1 MSPNVSVRQ
10 QAKVQR
16 SPSGSTEAESPVASL
31 RLHIICV
38 VLALTAAYI
47 FTLTEHDDHQHTFW
61 CMFEIAV
68 QTLLVIVATVYF
80 RMRIRLLHD
89 SSVLMPVLV
98 MIVCLSLI
106 CEPIQRLIFNT
117 GHSFEMLIMHSQCN
131 LMLALAVCGFRL
143 SFQRLSVI
151 IAVFM
156 TIFCCT
162 VSNANGLI
170 PLTIIVGLTVLVW
183 LIASW
188 WESIDRR
195 LLRTNESQTP
205 KWGLAAAALVPM
217 LVVTSLGAFGSN
229 SVTTALSGFM
239 PSSGGSGDFDPFS
252 RGGIKDG
259 DALIAG
265 NENIK
270 SFAPLEDAPFMDS
283 DKPSLYDVFNDT
295 FDEPPKK
302 RKKQQRAIALP
313 PDLLKHIHQQM
324 AKAKQAGRE
333 FSLLRSD
340 SKRDKSRIRDLDT
353 HALLYVAG
361 RTPLHLKT
369 EVYDLFDGTE
379 WAPSSGE
386 RMEGITTS
394 QLDDQHWLNIPQF
407 GKGFEIFDGTAA
419 HSLKSANL
427 DGNTIPSPAHPIGI
441 SINLVNRAD
450 MYVVRD
456 NGMIELD
463 RKSIPSMT
471 PINFVSRCVSR
482 DALVANRHRPTAV
495 RTAVKTVADLCF
507 YLPEGQ
513 DMEKV
518 GKLAEQIT
526 EGIPRGWMQMQAIET
541 YLRKQCTLDRSVKLS
556 DSDSPVADF
565 LFERK
570 AGPEYLFA
578 SSAVVMLRS
587 LGYSARLVSGFY
599 ARPERYDSTKQHT
612 PIMAEDAHV
621 WCEASI
627 GAGCWLTL
635 EPSPGYHVLQPEAG
649 FFKMILNSL
658 YSAAAFVVDHAIIVV
673 AALLFATLA
682 FRQRF
687 TIQELLLTLRWKL
700 YSGAPS
706 KNRALQLA
714 TLVDH
719 RMRLAGLGRK
729 AGTTLRRWSVR
740 DEFQTVAEPL
750 NRVADIADLAAFC
763 PINQP
768 DIDSA
773 ELDQLAKRLNFRTF
787 KQLGKDARQQ
797 KNTSH
802 AA

>member
-10 QAKVQR
+10 KTTVQK
-16 SPSGSTEAESPVASL
+16 SPSGPQNTEATVASL

-80 RMRIRLLHD
+80 RIRVRVLHD
-89 SSVLMPVLV
+89 SSVLMPILI

-106 CEPIQRLIFNT
+106 CEPIQRLLFNT
-117 GHSFEMLIMHSQCN
+117 GHSFEMLVMHSQCN

-170 PLTIIVGLTVLVW
+170 PLTIMVGLTVLVW

-195 LLRTNESQTP
+195 LLKTSESQTP
-205 KWGLAAAALVPM
+205 KWGLAAAALIPILAM
-217 LVVTSLGAFGSN
+217 TSLGAFGSN

-239 PSSGGSGDFDPFS
+239 PSSGGTGKFDPYS
-252 RGGIKDG
+252 RGGVKDG

-295 FDEPPKK
+295 YDEPVK
-302 RKKQQRAIALP
+302 RIKKQERAIALP
-313 PDLLKHIHQQM
+313 PALLKHIHQQM
-324 AKAKQAGRE
+324 AEAKQAGRE
-333 FSLLRSD
+333 FSLLRSESVKD
-340 SKRDKSRIRDLDT
+340 KRRIRDLNT

-379 WAPSSGE
+379 WAPSSAE
-386 RMEGITTS
+386 RVEGIGS
-394 QLDDQHWLNIPQF
+394 REVEDQTWVNIPQF
-407 GKGFEIFDGTAA
+407 GRGLEIFSGTAT

-441 SINLVNRAD
+441 SINLVNRSD
-450 MYVVRD
+450 MYVVRS
-456 NGMIELD
+456 NGVIELD
-463 RKSIPSMT
+463 RDSIPTMT

-482 DALVANRHRPTAV
+482 SELAASDNLPPTV
-495 RTAVKTVADLCF
+495 RTNVNSVDHLCF
-507 YLPEGQ
+507 YLPEGE
-513 DMEKV
+513 DMERV
-518 GKLAEQIT
+518 RELATQIT
-526 EGIPRGWMQMQAIET
+526 TGIPRGWLQMQAIET
-541 YLRKQCTLDRSVKLS
+541 HLRKQYTLDRSLKLS

-565 LFERK
+565 LFETQ

-599 ARPERYDSTKQHT
+599 ARPDRYDSTKQHT
-612 PIMAEDAHV
+612 PVMADDAHV

-635 EPSPGYHVLQPEAG
+635 EPSPGYEVLKPEPG
-649 FFKMILNSL
+649 FFQTILNTL
-658 YSAAAFVVDHAIIVV
+658 YAAVAFVIHHAAIVCS
-673 AALLFATLA
+673 ALLFAAVL
-682 FRQRF
+682 FVQRF

-700 YSGAPS
+700 SAGASS

-729 AGTTLRRWSVR
+729 AGTTLRRWSGKT
-740 DEFQTVAEPL
+740 EFESVAEPL
-750 NRVADIADLAAFC
+750 NRVADMADLAAFS
-763 PINQP
+763 PVSQHN
-768 DIDSA
+768 IDSA
-773 ELDQLAKRLNFRTF
+773 ELDQLAKRLNFRTL
-787 KQLGKDARQQ
+787 KQLGKAARQP
-797 KNTSH
+797 KDTSH
-802 AA
+802 VA